1 MRSALGLSVLVV
13 GGVVLALWGRGI
25 HAPRM
30 ESNVTTG
37 ALAAISDSQVQV
49 QVAGRD
55 ITLQGLAA
63 SADERAALIAAAN
76 EVRGRRVVN
85 ADALGVI
92 PTVAPYTTSIA
103 KAADGL
109 ISVSGHAP
117 SMAARRGLASVLGGA
132 ESALS
137 LAAGANGEWRELME
151 FGMQSLGPLN
161 FGQAAITDDRL
172 HVTGEAL
179 GPAQRDAMLAVLA
192 GMPEARF
199 SHDIALLDDGT
210 PQAFILEWAQSATAN
225 LRGKLPV
232 GVDAAGLAGAMG
244 LGALNDAGV
253 VQGLIGA
260 PVTYDL
266 PARIAPIIENLS
278 SLTLDYQDGVT
289 RLRVAALV
297 DDPDARDALLT
308 ALEGVGADELD
319 AQIDMRDDGSP
330 ASYRF
335 DWYAGTG
342 GALSGKL
349 PREITPASVAA
360 GLGLTDVGADGV
372 VSALTGDAGDADLWA
387 RLRPMLPM
395 VETLT
400 LEAIE
405 ANVNIVVG
413 LAKGVDL
420 TAAQAML
427 SDAFGSSVTVETA
440 VAAEP
445 DGAERIHALTGARER
460 LSGGYWLAI
469 ADFTPDRAG
478 CEIAANAA
486 LDGAQINFISGSADL
501 DADALAILNWL
512 GSIIRECTTIGGL
525 RAEVGGHTDSSG
537 SDDGNRRLS
546 QLRASAV
553 RGALI
558 ERGAARENLVSRGY
572 GSAQPVADNETV
584 EGRAL
589 NRRTT
594 IIWFD

>member
-1 MRSALGLSVLVV
+1 MRSALGLGVLVV

-30 ESNVTTG
+30 ESNVTSG
-37 ALAAISDSQVQV
+37 ALAAMSESQVQV

-63 SADERAALIAAAN
+63 SSDERATLIAAAN

-85 ADALGVI
+85 ADTLGVI
-92 PTVAPYTTSIA
+92 PTVAPYTTNIVKS
-103 KAADGL
+103 ADGS
-109 ISVSGHAP
+109 ISASGHAP
-117 SMAARRGLASVLGGA
+117 SMAARGGLASVLGGA

-137 LAAGANGEWRELME
+137 LAAGADSEWRELME
-151 FGMQSLGPLN
+151 LGTLALGPLN
-161 FGQAAITDDRL
+161 FGQAAISDDRL
-172 HVTGEAL
+172 NITGEAL
-179 GPAQRDAMLAVLA
+179 GPDQRDAMLAALA
-192 GMPEARF
+192 GMPEARV
-199 SHDIALLDDGT
+199 SHDIALL
-210 PQAFILEWAQSATAN
+210 
-225 LRGKLPV
+225 
-232 GVDAAGLAGAMG
+232 
-244 LGALNDAGV
+244 
-253 VQGLIGA
+253 
-260 PVTYDL
+260 
-266 PARIAPIIENLS
+266 
-278 SLTLDYQDGVT
+278 
-289 RLRVAALV
+289 
-297 DDPDARDALLT
+297 
-308 ALEGVGADELD
+308 
-319 AQIDMRDDGSP
+319 DDGSP

-349 PREITPASVAA
+349 PREITPASVAT
-360 GLGLTDVGADGV
+360 GLSLADVRADGV
-372 VSALTGDAGDADLWA
+372 VTALSGDTGDAELWA
-387 RLRPMLPM
+387 RLRSMLPM

-400 LEAIE
+400 LEAVE
-405 ANVNIVVG
+405 ADVNIVAG
-413 LAKGVDL
+413 MAKGVDL
-420 TAAQAML
+420 TAAQTML

-440 VAAEP
+440 VSAEP
-445 DGAERIHALTGARER
+445 DGAERIHALTGTRER

-469 ADFTPDRAG
+469 PEFTPDRAG
-478 CEIAANAA
+478 CEMAANAA
-486 LDGAQINFISGSADL
+486 LDGAQINFLSGSAEL
-501 DADALAILNWL
+501 DADALMILNRL
-512 GSIIRECTTIGGL
+512 GSIIRECTTTGGL
-525 RAEVGGHTDSSG
+525 SAEVGGHTDSSG